1 MRFFEALP
9 RSKNLTVKSYMQ
21 NFKIRT
27 VKLEDL
33 SKISEVN
40 ESAFGSP
47 SYPYSLRQNFDLFSE
62 TYFVGIL
69 DGKLIG
75 YCLGALQPLTNT
87 GWVLDFGIMQE
98 NRGHGLGMEIFRKTC
113 DRMVELGTQQ
123 IFLTVTTSKTGLIEK
138 FKKNNFEE
146 YGYEE
151 DYFGIG
157 LHRLIMKNAFNKSIL
172 PSADRA
178 GKF

>member
-1 MRFFEALP
+1 ME
-9 RSKNLTVKSYMQ
+9 

-27 VKLEDL
+27 AKREDL
-33 SKISEVN
+33 PKISEVN

-62 TYFVGIL
+62 TYFIGML
-69 DGKLIG
+69 DDKLIG
-75 YCLGALQPLTNT
+75 YCLGALKPLTNI
-87 GWVLDFGIMQE
+87 GWVIDFGITQE

-113 DRMVELGTQQ
+113 ERMVELGTQQ
-123 IFLTVTTSKTGLIEK
+123 IFLTVEPSKTGLIEK
-138 FKKNNFEE
+138 FKENNFEE

-151 DYFGIG
+151 NYFGIG
-157 LHRLIMKNAFNKSIL
+157 LHRLIMKNGCNKSIL
-172 PSADRA
+172 LSADRT